1 MHKKVIYVDFKFRHK
16 KTSHLAHYLTNSLFS
31 LYEKLINILSINTD
45 YKSPKKIKK
54 VQ

>member
-1 MHKKVIYVDFKFRHK
+1 MQKNIIYVDFKFRHK
-16 KTSHLAHYLTNSLFS
+16 KTCRLIHHLTNSFFS
-31 LYEKLINILSINTD
+31 LREKLINILSSNTS

>member
-16 KTSHLAHYLTNSLFS
+16 KTSHVIYYLTNSFFS
-31 LYEKLINILSINTD
+31 LYEKIIDIFFINTE
-45 YKSPKKIKK
+45 YKSPQKIKK